1 VRHDDL
7 DAIVDNDLA
16 DRATTFCVH
25 ASSSGTTYKIN
36 HTIVLKEGDK
46 ILGQPGQVVTR
57 GPADYGVPIVYV
69 RNGASLGK
77 LFTLRGSNQLR

>member
-7 DAIVDNDLA
+7 DAIVDNDLE

-36 HTIVLKEGDK
+36 HTIVLKEGE
-46 ILGQPGQVVTR
+46 TR
-57 GPADYGVPIVYV
+57 YW
-69 RNGASLGK
+69 
-77 LFTLRGSNQLR
+77 GSPDRS